1 MVFVMRLS
9 QPSAAVVAWGN
20 AWLTGNVGL
29 DEAVDAV
36 PGPQVMS
43 PTDQPLRVF
52 LAELRSQGLTELRLA
67 LPIPGDLLGLTG
79 PADLNA
85 AALEAGEAVITD
97 LGLGLVPE
105 PDLRGSS
112 YQGIRWT
119 VLPAGAARPD
129 VPSLPEADQ
138 QLTMAMREVTEV
150 MSGLDDVNGER
161 NQVLKALR
169 DDADSTLAPGYPAR
183 AHRVAALAVRLSLV
197 VELAESTAG
206 HNLTAAQ
213 MRQRSEAL
221 RSLDRAVRRARV
233 AAHGAVFEP
242 AR

>member
-1 MVFVMRLS
+1 MTTHRSPSLTSQSTSLSNVAPSRRTTTPWRLNTSPLTCIPYPRKPLMVFVMRLS

-36 PGPQVMS
+36 PGPQVIS

-67 LPIPGDLLGLTG
+67 LPVPGDPLGLTG

-112 YQGIRWT
+112 
-119 VLPAGAARPD
+119 
-129 VPSLPEADQ
+129 
-138 QLTMAMREVTEV
+138 
-150 MSGLDDVNGER
+150 
-161 NQVLKALR
+161 
-169 DDADSTLAPGYPAR
+169 
-183 AHRVAALAVRLSLV
+183 
-197 VELAESTAG
+197 
-206 HNLTAAQ
+206 
-213 MRQRSEAL
+213 
-221 RSLDRAVRRARV
+221 
-233 AAHGAVFEP
+233 
-242 AR
+242 